1 MQNSP
6 INWAVLVFN
15 REGQVFDYFPEAE
28 KVKWPSNGYTPETVC
43 KVQVRTFRKP
53 E

>member
-1 MQNSP
+1 MQDSP
-6 INWAVLVFN
+6 INWAVLVVN
-15 REGQVFDYFPEAE
+15 GEGQGFDSFPEAE
-28 KVKWPSNGYTPETVC
+28 KVKWPSNRDTPEKVQ